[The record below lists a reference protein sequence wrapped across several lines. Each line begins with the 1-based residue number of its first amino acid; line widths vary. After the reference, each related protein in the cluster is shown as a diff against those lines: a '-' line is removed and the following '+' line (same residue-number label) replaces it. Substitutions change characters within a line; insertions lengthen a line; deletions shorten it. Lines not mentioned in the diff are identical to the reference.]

1 MAEIALWQGRAS
13 VLNVL
18 SEQLN
23 QPVVKKILE
32 VMTKADSRIVQ
43 TLEGVVAALT
53 KYRVEAD
60 DNFCFLTTLKRNF
73 TVSCIFY
80 RNTAKYF

>member
-18 SEQLN
+18 SEQLD

-32 VMTKADSRIVQ
+32 VMTKADSSIVQ
-43 TLEGVVAALT
+43 TLEGAIAALT
-53 KYRVEAD
+53 KYRMEAND
-60 DNFCFLTTLKRNF
+60 SFFFLSTLKRNF
-73 TVSCIFY
+73 MVSCTFY